1 MLKVPKYSIQKIV
14 SKSCRA
20 SSVKNCRIFST
31 THLSQPTQVIQNYLV
46 MNKDFFYTLNDVFFF
61 QDEEHIHRENAK
73 SYQSI
78 PGPGVLTLFARFL
91 PGGKNAFER
100 I

>member
-1 MLKVPKYSIQKIV
+1 
-14 SKSCRA
+14 
-20 SSVKNCRIFST
+20 
-31 THLSQPTQVIQNYLV
+31 